1 MTSTPEKCEGS
12 CAKVSVEEAQKQM
25 KETTEAELS
34 KLAELMKTHR
44 IPVRQDVMSEEE
56 INTDTSDSEE
66 SEYDSDYVPSKRKRQ
81 STKSMHLQQDVE
93 SKMYIDNQKLW
104 KKIHKYGI
112 ELNRHQKE
120 LHYMQLE
127 LNNKNIECNDYK
139 QKCKNIDILL
149 EKNKI
154 IYQRLIY
161 IRYYN
166 IFYAFLLA
174 LCAIDYIKQHTFFP
188 KVGSLVFFVTKLF
201 FVFCMK
207 LQNKLLL

>member
-25 KETTEAELS
+25 KETTEAELT
-34 KLAELMKTHR
+34 KLAELMKTQK
-44 IPVRQDVMSEEE
+44 IPSRHDIMSEEE
-56 INTDTSDSEE
+56 INTDTSDSED
-66 SEYDSDYVPSKRKRQ
+66 SDCDSDYIPSKRNRQ
-81 STKSMHLQQDVE
+81 NIKTMHIQNVE
-93 SKMYIDNQKLW
+93 SKMYVDNQKLW

-127 LNNKNIECNDYK
+127 LNNKTIECNDYK
-139 QKCKNIDILL
+139 NKCKSIVFLQR
-149 EKNKI
+149 ENKI
-154 IYQRLIY
+154 VLKKLMY

-166 IFYAFLLA
+166 IMYAFLLT

-188 KVGSLVFFVTKLF
+188 KMGSLIFLASKFFLLFCAKL
-201 FVFCMK
+201 K
-207 LQNKLLL
+207 NNLLL